1 MAEIVSKEEAEDI
14 VGQILAQESVQEN
27 VANGVRRSIIRKME
41 LKDQPVLDQYQDA
54 IFRLP
59 LDKRLLILGPPGT
72 GKTTTLIRR
81 LGQKLDAEFLTD
93 EEKRIVGDVNSHGT
107 THSNSWLMFTPTEL
121 LKQYLKEAF
130 AREGIPA
137 SNLHIQTWRD
147 YQLELAKSTFGILR
161 SASGGFFVLRD
172 SHPILHPGTED
183 RLTDLFAD
191 FDAWE
196 KSIYLTSLK
205 DAAGILS
212 KSPMTEGRTWGEKF
226 ATSLARETDFVA
238 MLEELVAHAQNLQS
252 FVAGLKKAS
261 DEKIQRSLNVIVNR
275 DKRFLDDLS
284 RYIDSLQQTQASDAD
299 DLDDVDGDDDDEASL
314 PRGRSAAAVTAYLQ
328 AVRAYAR
335 AEAAGRPF
343 NKTSRNGKI
352 IEWLGERILSKEDRA
367 QIGVSL
373 LVQTSARHFVN
384 PVKRYIDGIS
394 RRYRAFRRIRQENG
408 VWYVSDVLKPRD
420 IHPLELDVL
429 LLAVIRAAGSLAIK
443 KNEPR
448 DTSDPAWS
456 ALEPMLRL
464 YRNQVLVDEATDF
477 SPLQL
482 GCMAGLADPR
492 IRSFF
497 ACGDFNQRLTTWGA
511 RSADDVRWVFRDLEI
526 KEVTVSYRQSE
537 QLNDLA
543 RAIILAVGGSEQAVT
558 LPDYVDNKG
567 VAPALLEMAG
577 DANMRIGWLANRI
590 IEIERQLDQLP
601 STAIFVNSED
611 EVGVVATQ
619 LGEVLADHNIQVV
632 ACPQGKVMG
641 QDSDV
646 RVFDIQYIKGLE
658 FEAAFF
664 MSVDRLAELHPTLFD
679 KYLYVGTTRAATY
692 LGITCEKTLPARID
706 SLRSRFVADWET
718 SGTGE

>member
-1 MAEIVSKEEAEDI
+1 M
-14 VGQILAQESVQEN
+14 
-27 VANGVRRSIIRKME
+27 
-41 LKDQPVLDQYQDA
+41 
-54 IFRLP
+54 
-59 LDKRLLILGPPGT
+59 DKRLFILGPPGT

-81 LGQKLDAEFLTD
+81 LGQKLHPEFLT
-93 EEKRIVGDVNSHGT
+93 EEERRLVEGGT
-107 THSNSWLMFTPTEL
+107 TTHASSWLMFTPTEL
-121 LKQYLKEAF
+121 LRQYLKEAF

-161 SASGGFFVLRD
+161 SATGGFFVLRD
-172 SHPILHPGTED
+172 AHPTLRPGTED
-183 RLTDLFAD
+183 RLIELFAD

-196 KSIYLTSLK
+196 RSTYLSGLM
-205 DAAGILS
+205 DAAGLLA
-212 KSPMTEGRTWGEKF
+212 KSPLAEGRTWGARFE
-226 ATSLARETDFVA
+226 ASLAKESD
-238 MLEELVAHAQNLQS
+238 LVALLEGLAAHAPNLQT

-261 DEKIQRSLNVIVNR
+261 DEKIQRSLNVIMNR

-284 RYIDSLQQTQASDAD
+284 RYIDGLQQAQASEPD
-299 DLDDVDGDDDDEASL
+299 DLDDVEAEDDEESNL
-314 PRGRSAAAVTAYLQ
+314 PRGRAAATITAYMQ

-335 AEAAGRPF
+335 AEAAGRPL
-343 NKTSRNGKI
+343 NKASRNGKI
-352 IEWLGERILSKEDRA
+352 IEWLGERILSKADRV
-367 QIGVSL
+367 QVGESL

-384 PVKRYIDGIS
+384 PVKRYLDGIS
-394 RRYRAFRRIRQENG
+394 KRYRAFRRVRQDNG
-408 VWYVSDVLKPRD
+408 AWYVNEGFKPRD

-429 LLAVIRAAGSLAIK
+429 LLAVIRAAGSLATK
-443 KNEPR
+443 KNELR
-448 DTSDPAWS
+448 DTSDPAWTV
-456 ALEPMLRL
+456 LEPMLRL
-464 YRNQVLVDEATDF
+464 YRNQILVDEATDF
-477 SPLQL
+477 SAIQM

-511 RSADDVRWVFRDLEI
+511 RSADDVRWVFQDLEI

-558 LPDYVDNKG
+558 LPDYVENKG

-577 DANMRIGWLANRI
+577 DANVRIGWLADRI
-590 IEIERQLDQLP
+590 LEIERQLDQLP
-601 STAIFVNSED
+601 STAIFVNGED
-611 EVGVVATQ
+611 EVGLVATQ

-646 RVFDIQYIKGLE
+646 RIFDIQYIKGLE

-664 MSVDRLAELHPTLFD
+664 MSVDRLAEMHPTLFD

-692 LGITCEKTLPARID
+692 LGITCDMTLPTRID
-706 SLRSRFVADWET
+706 SLRSRFVSDWQSFGAD
-718 SGTGE
+718 G